1 MHNRWKAYINGN
13 VLTMDPAGTTATAFM
28 TWAGRFVRVG
38 NDDEIKAFINA
49 TMDVVDLRGRTV
61 LPGFIEP
68 HNHFSAY
75 AMNLMRVDCSVGANR
90 SIAELK
96 DRIRARAVA
105 AAPGEWIQGYG
116 YDDSLIEDKRHLTR
130 EDLDEAAPDNPVQIL
145 HISVH
150 FSYVNSRALEIA
162 GIGAGTPSPANGQIH
177 KDALGRPTGLL
188 IEPGAMEMVMGHVP
202 LFSTDQVKTAML
214 QAAGDLHRV
223 GITGIHDGGI
233 GYFKHGRQVV
243 EAYGALER
251 EGRLPFRVYMTLIET
266 LFGDLFAKGIRT
278 GFGSDMLRVGSVKSW
293 QDGSIQGYT
302 GALGQPYHSRP
313 DFCGDLLIDQQVLDQ
328 MVAKYHS
335 AGCQVALHANG
346 DRAIESVLQ
355 AFENAY
361 RLCPQNDRRHMIIH
375 CQTASDDQ
383 IRRMKAI
390 GVIPNYFVNHI
401 YYWGDRHRSIFLGP
415 ERAARMDPLKTT
427 LDQGLDFV
435 LHSDMPVTP
444 PDPIFSIHTAVNR
457 ITRQGAVLGADQR
470 IPVYEALKTYTRNA
484 VKCSF
489 EEDRK
494 GSIETGKL
502 ADFIVLSENPM
513 AVAPE
518 NLKSIAVEETVLA
531 GKSVYRHDA

>member
-1 MHNRWKAYINGN
+1 MPNRWKAYINGN

-38 NDDEIKAFINA
+38 NDDEIKAFING
-49 TMDVVDLRGRTV
+49 TMDVVDLGGRTV

-96 DRIRARAVA
+96 DRIRSRAVA

-188 IEPGAMEMVMGHVP
+188 IEPGAMEMVMGRVP

-243 EAYGALER
+243 EAYGGPGTGRASAFSRLHDPDR
-251 EGRLPFRVYMTLIET
+251 DPVWRSFCQRYSHWFRFGHAPDRVGQILAGRLHPGL
-266 LFGDLFAKGIRT
+266 
-278 GFGSDMLRVGSVKSW
+278 
-293 QDGSIQGYT
+293 
-302 GALGQPYHSRP
+302 
-313 DFCGDLLIDQQVLDQ
+313 
-328 MVAKYHS
+328 
-335 AGCQVALHANG
+335 
-346 DRAIESVLQ
+346 
-355 AFENAY
+355 Y
-361 RLCPQNDRRHMIIH
+361 RR
-375 CQTASDDQ
+375 
-383 IRRMKAI
+383 
-390 GVIPNYFVNHI
+390 
-401 YYWGDRHRSIFLGP
+401 LGP
-415 ERAARMDPLKTT
+415 SPTTAVLIFAGICSSTSKCSIKWSPNTTAPAARWPCTPTATGPSNRFSRLLRTPIGFARKT
-427 LDQGLDFV
+427 
-435 LHSDMPVTP
+435 
-444 PDPIFSIHTAVNR
+444 I
-457 ITRQGAVLGADQR
+457 
-470 IPVYEALKTYTRNA
+470 
-484 VKCSF
+484 
-489 EEDRK
+489 
-494 GSIETGKL
+494 
-502 ADFIVLSENPM
+502 
-513 AVAPE
+513 
-518 NLKSIAVEETVLA
+518 
-531 GKSVYRHDA
+531 DAI